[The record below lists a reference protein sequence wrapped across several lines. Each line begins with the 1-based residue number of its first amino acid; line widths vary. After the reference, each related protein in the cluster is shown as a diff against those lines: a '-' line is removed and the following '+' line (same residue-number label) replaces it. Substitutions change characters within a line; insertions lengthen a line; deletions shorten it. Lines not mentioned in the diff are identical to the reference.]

1 MDLSFLT
8 EYITQITWQQAVM
21 WVIGGVLIF
30 LAIYKKMEPTLLL
43 PLGFGTILVN
53 FPFSGAIGEHGPL
66 TTLYE
71 AVTEAA
77 DVGFKAENFVKNLG
91 YMGSGMLGIFVVI
104 GIIVGITYILNAI
117 TRKK

>member
-1 MDLSFLT
+1 M
-8 EYITQITWQQAVM
+8 
-21 WVIGGVLIF
+21 
-30 LAIYKKMEPTLLL
+30 
-43 PLGFGTILVN
+43 
-53 FPFSGAIGEHGPL
+53 FSYMTVTA
-66 TTLYE
+66 E